1 MGAAHFSRKR
11 AGSRSSIE
19 MTSENR
25 GPSSGM
31 VCPCAARMHDVGPHP
46 INSRAPDEDS
56 EKPERLPCV
65 QRRPPRL
72 HGPSCATLHR
82 SARRG
87 PSLGKHSPQDQKR
100 HMAWEARKA
109 EHAESPLAYL
119 HRGEALVETRPPGVR
134 AEARVG
140 QRVVARTE
148 RAQIVNR
155 RVYFPLED
163 CVLALL
169 RDSPKRWR

>member
-1 MGAAHFSRKR
+1 M
-11 AGSRSSIE
+11 
-19 MTSENR
+19 SEN
-25 GPSSGM
+25 
-31 VCPCAARMHDVGPHP
+31 VAR
-46 INSRAPDEDS
+46 
-56 EKPERLPCV
+56 
-65 QRRPPRL
+65 
-72 HGPSCATLHR
+72 
-82 SARRG
+82 
-87 PSLGKHSPQDQKR
+87 
-100 HMAWEARKA
+100 WEARKA